1 MTHLG
6 KTFIRGSNVRYVIT
20 PDMLKNAP
28 MFKRL
33 DPKMKVSVRGAGG
46 RERTQSC
53 PSMKRL
59 LSVLSLVSWLTFLFT
74 LCNFTTFRASFKL
87 VEEALSMYLLAAG
100 EEVGEEEG
108 GEEGDFEIEKDWNKM
123 DYSTVYKRSRKIQV
137 T

>member
-28 MFKRL
+28 IFKRL

-59 LSVLSLVSWLTFLFT
+59 LSALSLVSWLTFLFT
-74 LCNFTTFRASFKL
+74 LCNFT
-87 VEEALSMYLLAAG
+87 
-100 EEVGEEEG
+100 
-108 GEEGDFEIEKDWNKM
+108 
-123 DYSTVYKRSRKIQV
+123 RSGQV
-137 T
+137 SNW